1 MNTVYS
7 DAVQRAKQ
15 SRAALLAHLDT
26 IIQDDELYPLLFRAI
41 IDSKIEGTLL
51 GIDMVRDKVH
61 LEAYERGY
69 VEGLGDQK

>member
-7 DAVQRAKQ
+7 EALARAKD
-15 SRAALLAHLDT
+15 SRAKLIGHLET
-26 IIQDDELYPLLFRAI
+26 LTNDDAIYPLLFRAL

-51 GIDMVRDKVH
+51 GIDMVKDKVE

-69 VEGLGDQK
+69 VEGLGDKK